1 LEKKRPPENPADIIL
16 TNGRVY
22 TFTWDDPAP
31 DGTPA
36 ENAPRTD
43 SAWQPEAEAIAVK
56 AGRILHVGTNEE
68 VEELRV
74 EKTRVID
81 LHGATVLPGLVDAHT
96 HVAELGAILEQVR
109 LYDVATEE
117 EMVAKVAEKAA
128 ELPAGSW
135 IVGYGWDEGA
145 WADDYPTMTLLSSR
159 VPNHPVYLR
168 GLHGYAVWGNR
179 LAFERAGIT
188 CDTESPEGGEI
199 LKDVNGNP
207 TGVLLNRAASLLG
220 DAIPGLTEERLESR
234 ILAGLENMA
243 SSGFVM
249 VHEAGA
255 DSETT
260 AAFENLARR
269 YQLPIRVSVMLSGR
283 DEELLNAWLER
294 GPDTLGGEK
303 LFVRSVKGYYDG
315 ALGSRGASLLEGYT
329 DRPGHQ
335 GVGGAEYGFDQTW
348 IATMMRGG
356 FQAAIHAIG
365 DAGNCETL
373 DFLEWAVEVS
383 PNAKDLRHRIEH
395 AQVIQPDDFHRFAE
409 LGVIASMQPP
419 HAVEDKAWAE
429 DRLGPERIEGAYAWR
444 TLRQFGVP
452 LVLSSDLPGSQHDIF
467 YGLHA
472 AITRR
477 DKDLAPP
484 GGWYPEQR
492 LTPEEAL
499 RGYTSWAAHAA
510 LLELTTGMLA
520 EGNWADITVMDID
533 PLVVGTKEPERLLE
547 GQILLTIVGGEV
559 AYMR

>member
-1 LEKKRPPENPADIIL
+1 LEKKRPNPADIIL

-43 SAWQPEAEAIAVK
+43 SGWQPEAEAIAVK

-168 GLHGYAVWGNR
+168 GLHGFAVWGNR

-188 CDTESPEGGEI
+188 RDTESPEGGEI

-269 YQLPIRVSVMLSGR
+269 YQLPIRVSVML
-283 DEELLNAWLER
+283 
-294 GPDTLGGEK
+294 
-303 LFVRSVKGYYDG
+303 
-315 ALGSRGASLLEGYT
+315 
-329 DRPGHQ
+329 
-335 GVGGAEYGFDQTW
+335 
-348 IATMMRGG
+348 
-356 FQAAIHAIG
+356 
-365 DAGNCETL
+365 
-373 DFLEWAVEVS
+373 
-383 PNAKDLRHRIEH
+383 
-395 AQVIQPDDFHRFAE
+395 
-409 LGVIASMQPP
+409 
-419 HAVEDKAWAE
+419 
-429 DRLGPERIEGAYAWR
+429 
-444 TLRQFGVP
+444 
-452 LVLSSDLPGSQHDIF
+452 
-467 YGLHA
+467 
-472 AITRR
+472 
-477 DKDLAPP
+477 
-484 GGWYPEQR
+484 
-492 LTPEEAL
+492 
-499 RGYTSWAAHAA
+499 
-510 LLELTTGMLA
+510 
-520 EGNWADITVMDID
+520 
-533 PLVVGTKEPERLLE
+533 
-547 GQILLTIVGGEV
+547 
-559 AYMR
+559 